1 MASTEFT
8 NQYTPA
14 LDAVRELAR
23 RIAVVHPDS
32 YRSYNPS
39 AEQLE
44 RVLIAC
50 FWASLDTEE
59 GRPTQASL
67 ALERPEEC
75 SQLIRLAEPQALS
88 AETIRRLAPAFHSDM
103 CALGVDDHS
112 MVWGAATI
120 LPRRS
125 AIITIGGPGHLLLR
139 IEDDVIGAIRFD
151 KATIPLRPLQDLLRD
166 AVGGTVDDKGIAFLL
181 DLSAAMRQ
189 IGHGGAVAMVADGSD
204 VQGLARLYALDPKFT
219 AHAELRARQTRA
231 AFTLESDP
239 QDAQAQRDGQEE
251 ERVSTLEMHR
261 LRTIIAQLTAVDGL
275 IVVTSDSVVL
285 EFGSKIDSVKV
296 PAQIE
301 AMSVGGAADWATLD
315 RLEEL
320 GGTRHQSAARLAG
333 ANPGVVVLVV
343 SQDGKTSLFANHEPG
358 GVRIVRDIDRFVPLD
373 RGVLRFGGVGSAGA

>member
-1 MASTEFT
+1 VASTEFT
-8 NQYTPA
+8 NQYAPS
-14 LDAVRELAR
+14 LDAVRELAQ
-23 RIAVVHPDS
+23 RIAVVHPNG
-32 YRSYNPS
+32 YRSYKPS

-44 RVLIAC
+44 RVLIAS
-50 FWASLDTEE
+50 FWASLHTEE
-59 GRPTQASL
+59 GRLTQVSL

-75 SQLIRLAEPQALS
+75 SQLIRFAEPQTLS

-112 MVWGAATI
+112 MVWGVATI

-125 AIITIGGPGHLLLR
+125 AIITIVGPGHLLLR

-151 KATIPLRPLQDLLRD
+151 QATIPMRPLQDILRD
-166 AVGGTVDDKGIAFLL
+166 AVGGIVDDKGIAFLL

-189 IGHGGAVAMVADGSD
+189 IGHGGAVAMVVDGNN
-204 VQGLARLYALDPKFT
+204 VQGLARLYSLDPKFT
-219 AHAELRARQTRA
+219 AHADLRARNTHA
-231 AFTLESDP
+231 ARTLESDP
-239 QDAQAQRDGQEE
+239 QDAQARRDVQEE
-251 ERVSTLEMHR
+251 ERASTLEMHR
-261 LRTIIAQLTAVDGL
+261 LRTIIAQLTAVDGI

-285 EFGSKIDSVKV
+285 EFGSKIDLVKL

-301 AMSVGGAADWATLD
+301 TMSVGGAADWTTLD

-373 RGVLRFGGVGSAGA
+373 RGVLRFGGGV